1 VGYSLSE
8 WVGVVT
14 GKGEANRGRSE
25 ANERAV
31 MHVAVNSM
39 QTKTKTDR
47 KVLTGGSE
55 ISCQG
60 SDLFESVCPIIDYL
74 EPCGALPNRSP

>member
-8 WVGVVT
+8 RVGPLT
-14 GKGEANRGRSE
+14 GKGDANRGRSE
-25 ANERAV
+25 AKERAV

-47 KVLTGGSE
+47 MTLTGGWE
-55 ISCQG
+55 TSCQG
-60 SDLFESVCPIIDYL
+60 
-74 EPCGALPNRSP
+74 